1 MERKSSFTVIYCF
14 LKQKSKR
21 HLMKLLES
29 NFITKGNTFS
39 YNTSLDYGAHGH
51 RMLWMLEIQMRKKI
65 IKPILVRKVYQ
76 GQLKKIT

>member
-1 MERKSSFTVIYCF
+1 MSGGKKVRMERKSSFTVIYCF

-39 YNTSLDYGAHGH
+39 YNT
-51 RMLWMLEIQMRKKI
+51 
-65 IKPILVRKVYQ
+65 
-76 GQLKKIT
+76 